1 MRWII
6 VTSWESGYWRVTAI
20 GSPLKEYGQ
29 VGQTAKHH
37 RRSEYQFNQL
47 PDGGKMNE
55 SQYEVAKLQQEVDRM
70 DVIGYELYCNLEIAL
85 DALNQIIDIPNV
97 SATDARAVKD
107 MVKAATWALKIIQDG
122 EIAEHSS

>member
-1 MRWII
+1 M
-6 VTSWESGYWRVTAI
+6 
-20 GSPLKEYGQ
+20 KE
-29 VGQTAKHH
+29 
-37 RRSEYQFNQL
+37 
-47 PDGGKMNE
+47 D
-55 SQYEVAKLQQEVDRM
+55 QYEVAKLQQEVDRM
-70 DVIGYELYCNLEIAL
+70 DTIGYELYCNLEVAL